1 MKFSRHH
8 TEQVWSGVFI
18 VFGHYQGLDLINFC
32 STLFYMGKLKHTIHI
47 GSLIGAKIESKG
59 MSYAEFA
66 RRLGCDR
73 TTVYNIIRSNSIDMA
88 RLMRISK
95 ILDYDFIKKVYLSEA
110 NDENTVSLKVE
121 LSPDDVDLLKTHEI
135 SEIVIKVK
143 VKPSAD
149 NER

>member
-1 MKFSRHH
+1 M
-8 TEQVWSGVFI
+8 
-18 VFGHYQGLDLINFC
+18 
-32 STLFYMGKLKHTIHI
+32 
-47 GSLIGAKIESKG
+47 
-59 MSYAEFA
+59 
-66 RRLGCDR
+66 
-73 TTVYNIIRSNSIDMA
+73 YNIVRSNSIDMA

-95 ILDYDFIKKVYLSEA
+95 VLDYDFIKKVYLSEA

-143 VKPSAD
+143 VKLSAD

>member
-1 MKFSRHH
+1 
-8 TEQVWSGVFI
+8 
-18 VFGHYQGLDLINFC
+18 
-32 STLFYMGKLKHTIHI
+32 
-47 GSLIGAKIESKG
+47 
-59 MSYAEFA
+59 
-66 RRLGCDR
+66 
-73 TTVYNIIRSNSIDMA
+73 MA

>member
-1 MKFSRHH
+1 
-8 TEQVWSGVFI
+8 
-18 VFGHYQGLDLINFC
+18 
-32 STLFYMGKLKHTIHI
+32 
-47 GSLIGAKIESKG
+47 
-59 MSYAEFA
+59 
-66 RRLGCDR
+66 
-73 TTVYNIIRSNSIDMA
+73 MA

-95 ILDYDFIKKVYLSEA
+95 ILDYDFIRKVYLSEA

-121 LSPDDVDLLKTHEI
+121 LSPNDVDLLKTHEI

>member
-1 MKFSRHH
+1 
-8 TEQVWSGVFI
+8 
-18 VFGHYQGLDLINFC
+18 
-32 STLFYMGKLKHTIHI
+32 
-47 GSLIGAKIESKG
+47 
-59 MSYAEFA
+59 
-66 RRLGCDR
+66 
-73 TTVYNIIRSNSIDMA
+73 MA

-95 ILDYDFIKKVYLSEA
+95 ILDYDFIRKVYLSEA

>member
-1 MKFSRHH
+1 
-8 TEQVWSGVFI
+8 
-18 VFGHYQGLDLINFC
+18 
-32 STLFYMGKLKHTIHI
+32 
-47 GSLIGAKIESKG
+47 
-59 MSYAEFA
+59 
-66 RRLGCDR
+66 
-73 TTVYNIIRSNSIDMA
+73 MA

-135 SEIVIKVK
+135 CEIVIKVK

>member
-1 MKFSRHH
+1 
-8 TEQVWSGVFI
+8 
-18 VFGHYQGLDLINFC
+18 
-32 STLFYMGKLKHTIHI
+32 
-47 GSLIGAKIESKG
+47 
-59 MSYAEFA
+59 
-66 RRLGCDR
+66 
-73 TTVYNIIRSNSIDMA
+73 MA
-88 RLMRISK
+88 RLMRISM

>member
-1 MKFSRHH
+1 
-8 TEQVWSGVFI
+8 
-18 VFGHYQGLDLINFC
+18 
-32 STLFYMGKLKHTIHI
+32 
-47 GSLIGAKIESKG
+47 
-59 MSYAEFA
+59 
-66 RRLGCDR
+66 
-73 TTVYNIIRSNSIDMA
+73 MA

-149 NER
+149 NERRVVKRM